1 MERGDAPR
9 RTKNQTRCGVLI
21 RQLMAGSALAWCAME
36 LCPSPAS
43 AQRTVAPA
51 TAQTVS
57 VNIPAGELNHAL
69 LTLSQ
74 TAHLQIFYDMAKVKG
89 LHANAV
95 SGTMTTDQALSRILA
110 GSGYSFSRTGNKIS
124 LVPASANITLGPVRV
139 GGTVTHQDPTGP
151 GVGYVAENTMTA
163 TKTDTPLMEIPNSI
177 YVITKQQMVDQQP
190 QNIGEALR
198 YAPGIKAEAFGGVGS
213 GAAFNQSGGIQQ
225 RGFTTTQ
232 FVDGLRSGSQAAGE
246 TAFVDR
252 VEVMNGPASV
262 MYGQVTPGG
271 MIGMSLKKPTDT
283 PLHQVSLG
291 FGSWGRYEATF
302 DTSDKITKSGNVRCR
317 IAGIGVTQ
325 GTQTDHVDYHR
336 VGVLPSITW
345 DIDAKTSLTF
355 LGSYMYT
362 PGTGTSYAVQYPIQG
377 TLITDGF
384 KRIPRNN
391 FIGFTN
397 WNEDSVKDAMFE
409 YQFKHEF
416 NKYINFSQ
424 TFRWEKSDVHL
435 KEALND
441 GSVSSTDFA
450 NQYYY
455 TDAHHTVTENK
466 SMDARFTGKFKTG
479 PLHHTWIVGSDF
491 RSFDNNFIS
500 QTEPRDTVINV
511 YNPRASS
518 YTPCYNISSYSGCK
532 NTLSHQWYNY
542 FQEGVY
548 FQDQIKWR
556 GLSIIA
562 GGRQDWV
569 NTTTNGNTRKNNNT
583 SNTETLTGSTHKT
596 QPQSAFTWRAG
607 LVYQFNFGLAPYFSY
622 STSFVPQSS
631 TDYQGKPFAP
641 LTGNQYEAGL
651 KYKVPNKDILVTA
664 SAFHILEN
672 HYSIMDME
680 HTGYSND
687 AGTVKSQGFEVSVNA
702 NVTKNLRLIASYS
715 FTDARFA
722 NNNRTAKRINPATGA
737 TYGNAISEKG
747 MSVPYIPRNMA
758 SIFAN
763 YTIPSCV
770 VKGISINGGIRYT
783 GSSYAD
789 YVESFKS
796 PDYLLFD
803 IGANY
808 DFGAATSVLKGL
820 KAQLAVSNLT
830 NKYYIPSCD
839 SYDCYV
845 GQGRR
850 LYGNLTYNW

>member
-1 MERGDAPR
+1 MNTAIGTPRGGNQ
-9 RTKNQTRCGVLI
+9 TKNSAFAMLLLVSSGLCALYEAMPRC
-21 RQLMAGSALAWCAME
+21 ALAETTTGVKAYH
-36 LCPSPAS
+36 
-43 AQRTVAPA
+43 
-51 TAQTVS
+51 
-57 VNIPAGELNHAL
+57 IPA
-69 LTLSQ
+69 
-74 TAHLQIFYDMAKVKG
+74 
-89 LHANAV
+89 
-95 SGTMTTDQALSRILA
+95 QALSTALTTFGQQAHRQVSADPKILNGHQSPALNGNFTEQEALARLLA
-110 GSGYSFSRTGNKIS
+110 GSGLTGRVSGNVVS
-124 LVPASANITLGPVRV
+124 VSATSNITLGPVRV

-151 GVGYVAENTMTA
+151 GVGYVAENTMTG
-163 TKTDTPLMEIPNSI
+163 TKTDTPLIEIPNSI

-190 QNIGEALR
+190 QNISEALR
-198 YAPGIKAEAFGGVGS
+198 YAPGVKADTAGGVGS
-213 GAAFNQSGGIQQ
+213 GAAFNQGGGITQ
-225 RGFTTTQ
+225 RGFNTTQ
-232 FVDGLRSGSQAAGE
+232 FVDGLMSSSQAAGE

-302 DTSDKITKSGNVRCR
+302 DTSDKVTKSGNVRYR

-345 DIDAKTSLTF
+345 DIDAKTSVTF

-384 KRIPRNN
+384 KRIPRSN

-397 WNEDSVKDAMFE
+397 WNQNSVKDAMFE

-424 TFRWEKSDVHL
+424 TFRWEKSDVNI
-435 KEALND
+435 KQAESNGA
-441 GSVSSTDFA
+441 VSATDVA
-450 NQYYY
+450 DQDYY
-455 TDAHHTVTENK
+455 TLRQRTITENK
-466 SMDARFTGKFKTG
+466 SMDARFTGKLTTG
-479 PLHHTWIVGSDF
+479 PLHHTWVVGSDF
-491 RSFDNNFIS
+491 RSFDNNFLS
-500 QTEPRDTVINV
+500 QSDKTYTVINV
-511 YNPRASS
+511 YNPGASS

-532 NTLSHQWYNY
+532 NTLSHQWFNY
-542 FQEGVY
+542 FQEGIY
-548 FQDQIKWR
+548 FQDQLKWR
-556 GLSIIA
+556 KLSVIV

-569 NTTTNGNTRKNNNT
+569 NRTTNGASANNNNT
-583 SNTETLTGSTHKT
+583 SNVEKIGAGTHKT

-607 LVYQFNFGLAPYFSY
+607 LVYQFDFGLAPYFSY
-622 STSFVPQSS
+622 STSFVPQSE

-641 LTGNQYEAGL
+641 LTGSQYEAGL
-651 KYKVPNKDILVTA
+651 KYKVPNKDIMITA
-664 SAFHILEN
+664 AAFHILEH

-680 HTGYSND
+680 HPNYDAD

-702 NVTKNLRLIASYS
+702 NVTKNLQLIASYS
-715 FTDARFA
+715 YTDARFGKS
-722 NNNRTAKRINPATGA
+722 TLTDQRINPVTGTTGGA
-737 TYGNAISEKG
+737 YISEQG

-763 YTIPSCV
+763 YTLPSSV
-770 VKGISINGGIRYT
+770 AKGISINGGIRYT
-783 GSSYAD
+783 GSSYAG

-808 DFGAATSVLKGL
+808 DFGAATPVLKGL

-830 NKYYIPSCD
+830 NKYYITSCGN
-839 SYDCYV
+839 YDCYV